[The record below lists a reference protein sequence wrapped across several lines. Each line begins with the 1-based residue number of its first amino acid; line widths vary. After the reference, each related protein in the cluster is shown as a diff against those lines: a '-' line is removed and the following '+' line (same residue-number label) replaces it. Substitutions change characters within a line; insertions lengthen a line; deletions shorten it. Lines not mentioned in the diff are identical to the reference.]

1 MPFPTQPNS
10 PSPAANA
17 AQSVDAVLFD
27 YGMVLSG
34 PPDPQAW
41 ALLRSIT
48 GLDEDR
54 LHAAYW
60 KFRRDYDRG
69 ALSGRAYWQAV
80 AADTEITLDDVQISA
95 LAAADIDVWTSLNP
109 PMVEWARQLQRAGVR
124 TGILSNIGDC
134 IGDGVRA
141 KLSWLAGFD
150 QCLWS
155 HALGMA
161 KPDPAIYVK
170 AAEALHT
177 APEGIL
183 FLDDREENVK
193 AAAALGMQTL
203 HYTSHAAFE
212 REMRERGFSSLL
224 CAGLDAPDHGPAHS
238 VPVAEMS

>member
-1 MPFPTQPNS
+1 MPFPTQPNP

-17 AQSVDAVLFD
+17 AYRVDAVLFD

-41 ALLRSIT
+41 ALLRFIT

-60 KFRRDYDRG
+60 KFRHDYDRG

-80 AADTEITLDDVQISA
+80 AADTGITLDEVQISA
-95 LAAADIDVWTSLNP
+95 LAAADVDVWTSLNP
-109 PMVEWARQLQRAGVR
+109 PMVEWARQLQRAQVR

-141 KLSWLAGFD
+141 KLPWLAGFD

-177 APEGIL
+177 APAGIL
-183 FLDDREENVK
+183 FLDDREENIR
-193 AAAALGMQTL
+193 AAAAVGMQTL
-203 HYTSHAAFE
+203 HYTGHAAFE
-212 REMRERGFSSLL
+212 HEMRERGFSSLL

>member
-1 MPFPTQPNS
+1 MPFPTQQNS

-17 AQSVDAVLFD
+17 APCVDAVLFD

-69 ALSGRAYWQAV
+69 ALTGRTYWQAV
-80 AADTEITLDDVQISA
+80 AADTGITLDEEQISA
-95 LAAADIDVWTSLNP
+95 LAAADVDVWTSLNP

-141 KLSWLAGFD
+141 KLPWLAGFD

-161 KPDPAIYVK
+161 KPDPAIYLK
-170 AAEALHT
+170 AAEALRT
-177 APEGIL
+177 APAGIL
-183 FLDDREENVK
+183 FLDDREENIK

-224 CAGLDAPDHGPAHS
+224 GAGLDASDHG
-238 VPVAEMS
+238 VPVAQMS

>member
-1 MPFPTQPNS
+1 
-10 PSPAANA
+10 
-17 AQSVDAVLFD
+17 
-27 YGMVLSG
+27 MVLSG

-80 AADTEITLDDVQISA
+80 GADTGITLDEVQISA
-95 LAAADIDVWTSLNP
+95 LAAADVDVWTSLNP

-141 KLSWLAGFD
+141 KLPWLTGFD

-161 KPDPAIYVK
+161 KPDPAIYLK
-170 AAEALHT
+170 AAEALRT
-177 APEGIL
+177 APAAIL
-183 FLDDREENVK
+183 FLDDREENVM
-193 AAAALGMQTL
+193 AAAAAGMQTL
-203 HYTSHAAFE
+203 HYTGHAAFE

-224 CAGLDAPDHGPAHS
+224 CAGLDASDQGI
-238 VPVAEMS
+238 PVAQMS

>member
-1 MPFPTQPNS
+1 MSSPDKENS
-10 PSPAANA
+10 SFATVNA
-17 AQSVDAVLFD
+17 APRVDAVLFD

-60 KFRRDYDRG
+60 KFRRDYDRA
-69 ALSGRAYWQAV
+69 ALTGRAYWQAV
-80 AADTEITLDDVQISA
+80 AADTGITLDDGQISR
-95 LAAADIDVWTSLNP
+95 LAATDVDVWTSLNP

-134 IGDGVRA
+134 IGEGVRA
-141 KLSWLAGFD
+141 KLPWLAGFD

-177 APEGIL
+177 VPAGIL
-183 FLDDREENVK
+183 FLDDREDNIT
-193 AAAALGMQTL
+193 AAAAAGMQTL
-203 HYTSHAAFE
+203 HYTGHAAFE

-224 CAGLDAPDHGPAHS
+224 CAGLDAPDHD
-238 VPVAEMS
+238 VPVAQMS